1 MEALQNIN
9 QTFNTF
15 DSKKS
20 EYNKGLK
27 AELIKAIQTI
37 EDKIEKVQIND
48 NLSYKK
54 SRNTVKKNI
63 FSDFESGNINAKLMR
78 AFNIA
83 LTLEFRN
90 IKDLMIVTQDLTIA
104 QLETAATYFTKAEIK
119 DVIGSSEPVA
129 TYKTIV
135 TSYQVPTTSKKL
147 DTTKKKV
154 SGK

>member
-15 DSKKS
+15 DNKKQT
-20 EYNKGLK
+20 YDKGLK

-54 SRNTVKKNI
+54 SRNTVKKNL
-63 FSDFESGNINAKLMR
+63 FSDFETGAINAKLMR

-83 LTLEFRN
+83 LTLEFRG
-90 IKDLMIVTQDLTIA
+90 IKDLMIVNQNLTIA

-129 TYKTIV
+129 TYKSIV

>member
-1 MEALQNIN
+1 METLQNIN
-9 QTFNTF
+9 ATFNTF

-37 EDKIEKVQIND
+37 EDRIAKVSLDN

-54 SRNTVKKNI
+54 SRNIVKKNL
-63 FSDFESGNINAKLMR
+63 FSDFEAGAINAKLLR

-83 LTLEFRN
+83 ITLEFRG
-90 IKDLMIVTQDLTIA
+90 IKELMIVNQDLSIA
-104 QLETAATYFTKAEIK
+104 QIETTATYFTKAE
-119 DVIGSSEPVA
+119 VEEVVRSSEPVA
-129 TYKTIV
+129 TYKDIV
-135 TSYQVPTTSKKL
+135 KLYKIATTAKKL

>member
-15 DSKKS
+15 DNKKQT
-20 EYNKGLK
+20 YDKGLK
-27 AELIKAIQTI
+27 AELLKAIKTI
-37 EDKIEKVQIND
+37 EDRIAKVSLDN

-54 SRNTVKKNI
+54 SRNIVKKNI
-63 FSDFESGNINAKLMR
+63 FSDFEAGTINKKLLR

-83 LTLEFRN
+83 ITLEFRN
-90 IKDLMIVTQDLTIA
+90 IKDLMDLSDILSIA
-104 QLETAATYFTKAEIK
+104 QVETISNYFTKAE
-119 DVIGSSEPVA
+119 VEEVARSSEPVA
-129 TYKTIV
+129 TYKDIV
-135 TSYQVPTTSKKL
+135 KSYKVATTTTKL